1 MCGFL
6 SLSHLFI
13 PGSEL
18 HPVLLKERRVGVR
31 RDVLGGVH
39 LRGDALRPSQE
50 PRGGGARAARPDP
63 AAAPQLS
70 QLRVRGGEQ

>member
-1 MCGFL
+1 MCDFL
-6 SLSHLFI
+6 SLSHLLI
-13 PGSEL
+13 PGPEL

-50 PRGGGARAARPDP
+50 PRGGGARPAGTDP
-63 AAAPQLS
+63 AHAAQLPWP
-70 QLRVRGGEQ
+70 RV